1 MVLLRSLFIWI
12 VAAVITFVLSLV
24 VVIGALLGFREKS
37 FDRIAHYWGWL
48 ITRIS
53 PVEVRVEG
61 IENIRLDQPQ
71 IIASNHQSWYD
82 VFVLAALIPK
92 QYRFVA
98 KQELKKIPLFGRAW
112 VAAGHVSVD
121 RSDRKQAIQS
131 LERFGKVIRED
142 KSSIVIF
149 PEGTRSITGELQPF
163 KKGAFMLALHTHVDI
178 VPVAITGSRAVLK
191 KGDWRVHRGTIIVRV
206 GQPIPTAGFTHAN
219 RDELIDLV
227 RSRMQ
232 ELMDAPTSNLNGNN
246 VGDRQHSRA

>member
-1 MVLLRSLFIWI
+1 MVLLRSVLLWSA
-12 VAAVITFVLSLV
+12 AAVITFVLSLI
-24 VVIGALLGFREKS
+24 VVIGAFLGFKQKT
-37 FDRIAHYWGWL
+37 FDRIAHYWGWA
-48 ITRIS
+48 ITRLS
-53 PVEVRVEG
+53 PVRVIVEG
-61 IENIRLDQPQ
+61 MENIRLDQPQ

-98 KQELKKIPLFGRAW
+98 KQELRKIPIFGRAW

-149 PEGTRSITGELQPF
+149 PEGTRSPTGELQPF

-178 VPVAITGSRAVLK
+178 VPVGISGSRAVLK
-191 KGDWRVHRGTIIVRV
+191 KGDWRVNKGTIIVRV
-206 GQPIPTAGFTHAN
+206 GQPIPTTGFTSAN
-219 RDELIDLV
+219 RDVLIELV
-227 RSRMQ
+227 RSRIQ
-232 ELMDAPTSNLNGNN
+232 ELLDAPNSNLNG
-246 VGDRQHSRA
+246 